1 MTKIEP
7 LPIPVRSAAI
17 KVCRDALHW
26 RDDLRAIFLTAGVP
40 GSPYD
45 PDDYPRNSKVKIAR
59 VVFGDL
65 EARGEAGYVIPR
77 QNVEEPCKNTQHKP
91 DAPPQSAGQTA

>member
-17 KVCRDALHW
+17 TVCRDALHW

-40 GSPYD
+40 GSLYD
-45 PDDYPRNSKVKIAR
+45 RYDDPSNNKVKIAR
-59 VVFGDL
+59 FVFGDL
-65 EARGEAGYVIPR
+65 EAGGKAGYRYP
-77 QNVEEPCKNTQHKP
+77 TQDRRRTMQDDQATSGRSRP
-91 DAPPQSAGQTA
+91 GCWQGR